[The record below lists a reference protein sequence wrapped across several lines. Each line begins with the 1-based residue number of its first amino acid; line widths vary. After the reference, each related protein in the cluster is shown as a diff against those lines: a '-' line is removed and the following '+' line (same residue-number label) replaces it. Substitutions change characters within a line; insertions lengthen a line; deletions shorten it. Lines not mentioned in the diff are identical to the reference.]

1 MTDETGTTDWA
12 SDVQKAIDEDLEQSS
27 RWFHIWWAFYIILAT
42 FMAFSALTAEVT
54 FHGTTGTLLK
64 HVSFINFILGLLG
77 IVGLMLHATT
87 GTLRPPS
94 FKPAAMNIFETT
106 LTRHGSEAR
115 GASAPRD
122 EAEQGKAAEALVER
136 AGIEIAARSL
146 VIKPLA
152 PPVATIFARLSA
164 PVIVTALS
172 LILLLVYHT
181 TLFAIVTFVV
191 GLTITQIQHYTM
203 PSAAMKYVERTL
215 PDLFDVLTGKVQP
228 PAVENE

>member
-94 FKPAAMNIFETT
+94 FKPAAMN
-106 LTRHGSEAR
+106 R
-115 GASAPRD
+115 
-122 EAEQGKAAEALVER
+122 
-136 AGIEIAARSL
+136 
-146 VIKPLA
+146 
-152 PPVATIFARLSA
+152 
-164 PVIVTALS
+164 
-172 LILLLVYHT
+172 
-181 TLFAIVTFVV
+181 
-191 GLTITQIQHYTM
+191 
-203 PSAAMKYVERTL
+203 
-215 PDLFDVLTGKVQP
+215 
-228 PAVENE
+228 